1 MFYLLIRRPPI
12 FTRTSTLFPYTTLFR
27 TYVMNRTQGNA
38 VWTVIKPLMQLASNC
53 IAPKS
58 LVETILSKTSDITYL
73 QALCGRSN
81 FGDYSQPNAMGFIY
95 DVETDAPN
103 MGRGFDA
110 DLGGKELPNAPHWT
124 MNLGAQYTLPI
135 GEIGRAHV

>member
-1 MFYLLIRRPPI
+1 MRISDWSSDVFSSDL
-12 FTRTSTLFPYTTLFR
+12 
-27 TYVMNRTQGNA
+27 NA
-38 VWTVIKPLMQLASNC
+38 EWTVIKPWMQLASNC

-95 DVETDAPN
+95 DVETDATN
-103 MGRGFDA
+103 MGRGRSEEHTS
-110 DLGGKELPNAPHWT
+110 ELQSL
-124 MNLGAQYTLPI
+124 MRSSYTVFILK
-135 GEIGRAHV
+135 

>member
-1 MFYLLIRRPPI
+1 MRIRDG
-12 FTRTSTLFPYTTLFR
+12 S
-27 TYVMNRTQGNA
+27 
-38 VWTVIKPLMQLASNC
+38 
-53 IAPKS
+53 
-58 LVETILSKTSDITYL
+58 SDVCSSDLTYL

-135 GEIGRAHV
+135 GDWGLTLRGDYYRQGANWARV